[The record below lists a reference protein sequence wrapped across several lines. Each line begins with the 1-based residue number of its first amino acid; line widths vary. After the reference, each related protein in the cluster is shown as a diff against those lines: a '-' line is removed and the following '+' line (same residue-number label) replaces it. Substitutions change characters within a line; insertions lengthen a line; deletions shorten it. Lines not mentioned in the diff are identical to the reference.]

1 MLAGWPAVE
10 VEGSTE
16 PEAGKSAFVRG
27 SLLVVAGATLW
38 GHHGAVVQIAY
49 GMGFTVP
56 QVLFGEFLLGTV
68 FLGAWS
74 LFRGEIPRG
83 MGAAAWAEFLL
94 FGLCGGSV
102 GLLLFIAFSLGP
114 VPVATT
120 LLFLYLPLVF
130 LVSLVFLHE
139 KASPLRLAAVA
150 IILLGAVGG
159 TNLPSVGWGDDS
171 LAGAPAAFGAA
182 CAFAGLI
189 LWTPRLSGRTTAVF
203 RALLCCVGPLLVFLP
218 VALAQ
223 GWALLPVEP
232 WRPSVWAFLLLLA
245 SLGQV
250 VPVLLFM
257 QGLPRTGR
265 RVGTILASLELP
277 VSVVAAAYLLGT
289 AVAPIQWTGIALIL
303 GGVALS
309 QWAGRPI
316 A

>member
-1 MLAGWPAVE
+1 MPPEGTLDAGE
-10 VEGSTE
+10 
-16 PEAGKSAFVRG
+16 GKSSFLRG

-49 GMGFTVP
+49 GWGFTVP
-56 QVLFGEFLLGTV
+56 QVLFGEFLLGTLC
-68 FLGAWS
+68 LGAWS
-74 LFRGEIPRG
+74 LLRGEIPRG
-83 MGAAAWAEFLL
+83 MGPRAWAEFLL

-102 GLLLFIAFSLGP
+102 GILLFLAFALGP

-130 LVSLVFLHE
+130 LVSVVFLRE
-139 KASPLRLAAVA
+139 KASPLRLAAVV

-159 TNLPSVGWGDDS
+159 TNLPSVGWGHDS

-218 VALAQ
+218 VALLQ
-223 GWALLPVEP
+223 GWPLLPAEP

-289 AVAPIQWTGIALIL
+289 AVAPIQWAGIALIL
-303 GGVALS
+303 AGIALS
-309 QWAGRPI
+309 QWAGRPL

>member
-1 MLAGWPAVE
+1 MKAKGR
-10 VEGSTE
+10 
-16 PEAGKSAFVRG
+16 PETGEGKSTSLQG

-49 GMGFTVP
+49 AGGFTVP
-56 QVLFGEFLLGTV
+56 EVLFGEFLLGTL
-68 FLGAWS
+68 FLGAWC
-74 LFRGEIPRG
+74 LLRGEIPRG
-83 MGAAAWAEFLL
+83 VGVRAWTEFLL

-102 GLLLFIAFSLGP
+102 GILLFLAFSLGP

-130 LVSLVFLHE
+130 LVSLVFLRE
-139 KASPLRLAAVA
+139 KASPLRIIAVVV
-150 IILLGAVGG
+150 ILVGAVGG

-171 LAGAPAAFGAA
+171 LAGAPAALGAA
-182 CAFAGLI
+182 GAFAGLI
-189 LWTPRLSGRTTAVF
+189 LWTPRLSERTTAVF

-218 VALAQ
+218 L
-223 GWALLPVEP
+223 ALLEGWSLLPAEP

-250 VPVLLFM
+250 LPVLLFM
-257 QGLPRTGR
+257 HGLPRTGR

-289 AVAPIQWTGIALIL
+289 AVAPVQWVGIALII

-309 QWAGRPI
+309 QWAGRPLV
-316 A
+316 